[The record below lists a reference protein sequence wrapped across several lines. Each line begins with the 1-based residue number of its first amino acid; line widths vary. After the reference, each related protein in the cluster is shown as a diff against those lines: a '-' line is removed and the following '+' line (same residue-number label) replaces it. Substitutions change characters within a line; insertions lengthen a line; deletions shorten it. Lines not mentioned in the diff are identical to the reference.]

1 MYFRRLNNKYMKLLS
16 DIKLQPQPSQ
26 TQTINTVT
34 ISKKEQI
41 DLIAVR
47 SYGPGNEGLFTKIA
61 YKNADQLLAWDLD
74 NKYINNINIP
84 SVSSYG

>member
-1 MYFRRLNNKYMKLLS
+1 MYFKRLNNKYMKLMV

-26 TQTINTVT
+26 IQTTNTIK

-41 DLIAVR
+41 DLIATR
-47 SYGPGNEGLFTKIA
+47 SYGPGNEGLFYKVA

-74 NKYINNINIP
+74 NKNINNINIP
-84 SVSSYG
+84 PANSYD